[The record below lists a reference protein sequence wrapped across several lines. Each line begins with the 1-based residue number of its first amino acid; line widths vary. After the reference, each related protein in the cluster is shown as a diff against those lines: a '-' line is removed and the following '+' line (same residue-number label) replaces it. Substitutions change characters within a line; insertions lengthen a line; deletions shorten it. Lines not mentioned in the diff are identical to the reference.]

1 MSNKIF
7 VDFNTAYM
15 DSEGRALSKEQL
27 EFFAGSKCVDESGRL
42 LVVYHAS
49 NADFDEFSSSKIG
62 TGGGTI
68 YGRGFYFNDSDFG
81 LDIYGTYIKEYYLNL
96 QKPFIW
102 QMIGNNADAKS
113 NINAFMQ
120 MLAAN
125 SYPFTPELRKTLE
138 DEIINQ
144 DGELDTIIELTCGER
159 EAQAYFKN
167 AGFDGI
173 MNFATGD
180 MVAFEPHQI
189 KRCLDKTPTKRELA
203 AV

>member
-1 MSNKIF
+1 MSTDFF
-7 VDFNTAYM
+7 VDFDSKTS
-15 DSEGRALSKEQL
+15 DSEGRPLSKEQL

-49 NADFDEFSSSKIG
+49 NADFDEFSLSKIG

-96 QKPFIW
+96 QKPFVW
-102 QMIGNNADAKS
+102 QMVNNKTDAKR
-113 NINAFMQ
+113 NVAAFLQ
-120 MLAAN
+120 VLNAN
-125 SYPFTPELRKTLE
+125 SYPITQELRKTLE

-144 DGELDTIIELTCGER
+144 DGELDTVLELTCGER
-159 EAQAYFKN
+159 EAQAYFKG

-173 MNFATGD
+173 MNFSTGD
-180 MVAFEPHQI
+180 MVAFNPTQI
-189 KRCLDKTPTKRELA
+189 KRCLDRTPAKRELA
-203 AV
+203 VV

>member
-1 MSNKIF
+1 MPNDLF
-7 VDFNTAYM
+7 VEFSATSM

-49 NADFDEFSSSKIG
+49 NTDFDEFSPSKIG

-96 QKPFIW
+96 QKPFVW
-102 QMIGNNADAKS
+102 QMVNRVADAKR
-113 NINAFMQ
+113 NINAFVQ
-120 MLAAN
+120 VLNAN
-125 SYPFTPELRKTLE
+125 GYPITRELRKTLE

-144 DGELDTIIELTCGER
+144 DGELDTVLELTCGEQ

-173 MNFATGD
+173 MNLSTGD
-180 MVAFEPHQI
+180 MVAFSPSQI
-189 KRCLDKTPTKRELA
+189 KRCLDRTPTKRELA
-203 AV
+203 TV